1 MWQLGIPNWETQTAA
16 SSSDDILIRYF
27 SFAVVYFAIACDN
40 WKLSVTFLAA
50 LVLIRRF
57 QMS

>member
-1 MWQLGIPNWETQTAA
+1 
-16 SSSDDILIRYF
+16 
-27 SFAVVYFAIACDN
+27 VVYFAIACDN